1 MDSLDK
7 VVDHFDSLENKPLLQ
22 KLIVV
27 HELLDHSEQPHTQQS
42 LNLQAIVLFPFMPF
56 GRRVL
61 AFLGHFLI
69 KLVIGYAYINFA
81 DELEYQE
88 DLVDCLVH
96 LKAAHHDLDDVVDG
110 VGVHYL
116 LLDLLLFTL
125 LIPKEDPLVIV
136 VKAD

>member
-42 LNLQAIVLFPFMPF
+42 LNLQAIVLFPFLPF

-61 AFLGHFLI
+61 AFLGHF
-69 KLVIGYAYINFA
+69 INFA
-81 DELEYQE
+81 NELEYQE

-96 LKAAHHDLDDVVDG
+96 LKAAHHDLDNVVDG